1 MWKIYAGKVR
11 LEEIKLGSISTR
23 QYKKEKDIFLDMQL
37 RIGCDYISELPF
49 KKKEVWN
56 AMGEMDLSDYRQ
68 EQLEDFSIYI
78 FGVSYPVLQNALED
92 FHGGRISHFQNIYT
106 FYRAAL
112 RLWLKD

>member
-23 QYKKEKDIFLDMQL
+23 HYKKEKDIFLDMQL

-78 FGVSYPVLQNALED
+78 FGVSYPVLQNALKQRED
-92 FHGGRISHFQNIYT
+92 FQI
-106 FYRAAL
+106 
-112 RLWLKD
+112 